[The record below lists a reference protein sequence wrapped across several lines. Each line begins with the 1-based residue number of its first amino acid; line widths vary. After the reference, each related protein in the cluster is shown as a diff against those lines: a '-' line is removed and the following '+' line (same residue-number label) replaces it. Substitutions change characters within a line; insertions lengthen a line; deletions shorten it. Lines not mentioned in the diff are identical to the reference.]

1 MSESMNQKIRK
12 PIRVITDLVILV
24 MVIAVIAYM
33 LTSLHLVPVSYSS
46 VFYGVV
52 AIISG
57 LAITTIISKAV
68 YDGMSK
74 SVGAHNAASLSF
86 IIKVVGYTLTLLI
99 FFSYFKIGLG
109 AALAAGGFSGLIIGL
124 ASQNVLSNIFGG
136 IMILVTRPFKVDDRI
151 TVSTWQYGLD
161 APAYPPKFWSNDF
174 IIPGYTG
181 IVKNIS
187 LIYTYITTDDNT
199 PLRIPNSILVQ
210 AAIFV
215 QNGSGARVVRTKYEI
230 PKSVD
235 PDDAINNIKKSV
247 KKLKFIKSD
256 PSIRILESTLNTYI
270 IVIEALCEGQYEEI
284 PRSEI
289 IKETMKTV
297 NSLINK

>member
-1 MSESMNQKIRK
+1 MNPKTHK
-12 PIRVITDLVILV
+12 PMHILIDLVILII
-24 MVIAVIAYM
+24 VIAAIAYM
-33 LTSLHLVPVSYSS
+33 LTSLHLVPIGYSS
-46 VFYGVV
+46 IFYGIV
-52 AIISG
+52 AIVSG
-57 LAITTIISKAV
+57 LAITTIVSKAV
-68 YDGMSK
+68 YDATSK
-74 SVGAHNAASLSF
+74 SVGNHNAASLGF
-86 IIKVVGYTLTLLI
+86 IIKIVGYTLTLLI

-109 AALAAGGFSGLIIGL
+109 AALAAGGFSGLVLGL

-136 IMILVTRPFKVDDRI
+136 IMILITRPFKVSDRI
-151 TVSTWQYGLD
+151 TISTWQYGLD

-187 LIYTYITTDDNT
+187 LIYTYLTTDDNT

-215 QNGSGARVVRTKYEI
+215 QSGSDARVVRTKYEI

-235 PDDAINNIKKSV
+235 PDDAIKSIKKSIQT
-247 KKLKFIKSD
+247 LKFVKSD
-256 PSIRILESTLNTYI
+256 PIIKILESTLNTYI
-270 IVIEALCEGQYEEI
+270 IVIEALCEGQYEET

-289 IKETMKTV
+289 IKATMKTV
-297 NSLINK
+297 NGLIKK

>member
-1 MSESMNQKIRK
+1 MRISAS
-12 PIRVITDLVILV
+12 LVILII
-24 MVIAVIAYM
+24 MIAAIMYA
-33 LTSLHLVPVSYSS
+33 LASLHLVPMGYSPI
-46 VFYGVV
+46 FYGII

-74 SVGAHNAASLSF
+74 SVGDHNASSLSF
-86 IIKVVGYTLTLLI
+86 IIKVAGYTLTMLI
-99 FFSYFKIGLG
+99 FLSYFKIGLG
-109 AALAAGGFSGLIIGL
+109 AALAAGGFSGLILGL

-136 IMILVTRPFKVDDRI
+136 IMIIVTRPFKVDDRI

-187 LIYTYITTDDNT
+187 LIYTYIITDDNT
-199 PLRIPNSILVQ
+199 PLRIPNSILIQ

-230 PKSVD
+230 PKSID
-235 PDDAINNIKKSV
+235 PDDAINSIKKRV
-247 KKLKFIKSD
+247 KKLKFIKAD

-289 IKETMKTV
+289 IKTAMKAV
-297 NSLINK
+297 NGLINK

>member
-1 MSESMNQKIRK
+1 MRISAS
-12 PIRVITDLVILV
+12 LVILII
-24 MVIAVIAYM
+24 MIAAIMYA
-33 LTSLHLVPVSYSS
+33 LASLHLVPIGYSPI
-46 VFYGVV
+46 FYGII

-74 SVGAHNAASLSF
+74 SVGDHNASSLSF
-86 IIKVVGYTLTLLI
+86 IIKVAGYTLTMLI
-99 FFSYFKIGLG
+99 FLSYFKIGLG
-109 AALAAGGFSGLIIGL
+109 AALAAGGFSGLILGL

-136 IMILVTRPFKVDDRI
+136 IMIIVTRPFKVDDRI

-187 LIYTYITTDDNT
+187 LIYTYIITDDNT
-199 PLRIPNSILVQ
+199 PLRIPNSILIQ

-230 PKSVD
+230 PKSID
-235 PDDAINNIKKSV
+235 PDDAINSIKKRV
-247 KKLKFIKSD
+247 KKLKFIKTD

-289 IKETMKTV
+289 IKATMKAV
-297 NSLINK
+297 NGLINK

>member
-1 MSESMNQKIRK
+1 MTNHKTNKHMRISAS
-12 PIRVITDLVILV
+12 LVILII
-24 MVIAVIAYM
+24 MIAAIMYA
-33 LTSLHLVPVSYSS
+33 LASLHLVPMGYSPI
-46 VFYGVV
+46 FYGII

-74 SVGAHNAASLSF
+74 SVGDHNASSLSF
-86 IIKVVGYTLTLLI
+86 IIKVAGYTLTMLI
-99 FFSYFKIGLG
+99 FLSYFKIGLG
-109 AALAAGGFSGLIIGL
+109 AALAAGGFSGLILGL

-136 IMILVTRPFKVDDRI
+136 IMIIVTRPFKVDDRI

-187 LIYTYITTDDNT
+187 LIYTYIITDDNT
-199 PLRIPNSILVQ
+199 PLRIPNSILIQ

-230 PKSVD
+230 PKSID
-235 PDDAINNIKKSV
+235 PDDAINSIKKRV
-247 KKLKFIKSD
+247 KKLKFIKAD

-289 IKETMKTV
+289 IKTAMKAV
-297 NSLINK
+297 NGLINK